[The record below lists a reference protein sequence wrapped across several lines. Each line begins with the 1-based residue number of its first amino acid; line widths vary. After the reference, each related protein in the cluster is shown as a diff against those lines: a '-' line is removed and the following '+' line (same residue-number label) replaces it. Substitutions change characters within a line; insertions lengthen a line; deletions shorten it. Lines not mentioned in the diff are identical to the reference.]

1 MEELEALILQARA
14 LGMPNP
20 SLYLFLPPDQ
30 RIAALR
36 RDIEETKLK
45 QSATTGE

>member
-1 MEELEALILQARA
+1 MEELDRLIQQART

-30 RIAALR
+30 RIAALK

>member
-1 MEELEALILQARA
+1 MEELEALIQQARA

-20 SLYLFLPPDQ
+20 SMYLFLPPDQ
-30 RIAALR
+30 RIDALK
-36 RDIEETKLK
+36 RDIEEIKLK

>member
-1 MEELEALILQARA
+1 MEELEALIQQARA
-14 LGMPNP
+14 P
-20 SLYLFLPPDQ
+20 LYLFLPPDQ

>member
-1 MEELEALILQARA
+1 MEEFEVLIQQARA

-20 SLYLFLPPDQ
+20 SLYMFLPPDQ

-36 RDIEETKLK
+36 RDIEETKRK
-45 QSATTGE
+45 QSTPTGE

>member
-1 MEELEALILQARA
+1 MEELETLIQQAKA

-20 SLYLFLPPDQ
+20 SMYLFLPPDQ